1 MKPCVEQQT
10 GATQALDPWLP
21 KEEDWERVRT
31 ATPGLADRGEGAV
44 VDLPQG
50 QMARQV
56 KDLPVATAWLLRMA
70 ILRLEEEV
78 EEVLPPEGTPEAVGG
93 TAVPAPRI
101 PSPVRRWCMR
111 AGEAEAAEGKKPRPV
126 WVEPVGEAMAARTLP
141 KLAKMAKP
149 TREEVVE
156 EVDLPTVLVEVE
168 GWAVPESW
176 WFGTR

>member
-1 MKPCVEQQT
+1 M
-10 GATQALDPWLP
+10 AI
-21 KEEDWERVRT
+21 
-31 ATPGLADRGEGAV
+31 PGLVDPGEGAGAEH
-44 VDLPQG
+44 PRG
-50 QMARQV
+50 QMEPRV
-56 KDLPVATAWLLRMA
+56 KDLPVETVWLLRLA
-70 ILRLEEEV
+70 ILRLVV
-78 EEVLPPEGTPEAVGG
+78 EAVEVLPPGATPEAAGG

-111 AGEAEAAEGKKPRPV
+111 AGEAEAAGGKKPRPV

-156 EVDLPTVLVEVE
+156 EVDPPTDLVEVE